1 MSRLIPTH
9 SFLRILHQPLFSPYP
24 SSSQFTHFF
33 LEIFAADLL
42 LDSHVQLQYWR
53 SCYNTRRYSTQAA
66 SHFILLPI
74 LTFIHAAFAG
84 TNVPIPSDRTPIG
97 YHVHVSTSSGR
108 WNTTVKAAGTAED
121 YSVSWNEFF
130 NIYGTPLTFFQWLIP
145 KVFRTSE
152 PIHLEIRALYESGLE
167 PVSAFETTFEQL
179 LGCDGQSSKSSF
191 LALSYVVVPDIG
203 SKVTLPAINDQS
215 TSLSLNINTTPRA
228 SSSSP
233 EVRLFNEPRHRAYS

>member
-1 MSRLIPTH
+1 MSRLILTH
-9 SFLRILHQPLFSPYP
+9 SFLRVLHQPLFSPYP

-33 LEIFAADLL
+33 LEILTADLL

-53 SCYNTRRYSTQAA
+53 SSYSTRRYSTA

-74 LTFIHAAFAG
+74 LTFIHAAFTG

-97 YHVHVSTSSGR
+97 YHIHVSTSSGR
-108 WNTTVKAAGTAED
+108 WNTTIKAAGTAED
-121 YSVSWNEFF
+121 YSISWNEFF
-130 NIYGTPLTFFQWLIP
+130 NIHGTPLTFFQWLIP

-179 LGCDGQSSKSSF
+179 LGCDRQSSKSSF
-191 LALSYVVVPDIG
+191 LALSYVVPDFG

-215 TSLSLNINTTPRA
+215 TSLSLNINTTPHA

-233 EVRLFNEPRHRAYS
+233 EVRGLFTEPRHRAYS